1 MIRRI
6 LQREGEFLLAEL
18 GAPDA
23 RTLFRRIVFAIYF
36 VAFVGAGILGVL
48 AVYETCG
55 LPAMY
60 AVIFI
65 LFLLCVRLQRRRPV
79 YFEGDPLVLG
89 GRSPPSLPPPGKR
102 ALPPSGRP
110 QIGRSQRPALPDRS
124 RK

>member
-55 LPAMY
+55 LPAMTSQLY
-60 AVIFI
+60 SRFM
-65 LFLLCVRLQRRRPV
+65 
-79 YFEGDPLVLG
+79 
-89 GRSPPSLPPPGKR
+89 RSM
-102 ALPPSGRP
+102 
-110 QIGRSQRPALPDRS
+110 
-124 RK
+124 